1 MIKFLSHY
9 KYIFLIT
16 FFFFCCVEA
25 AIYISVSYIEK
36 SDKEDFLKSKTQE
49 LHTQVETGKH
59 YLNVIAR
66 LLHDNFIDSAV
77 SSDIMYEASHTND
90 LKKQAQLR
98 EKLYQTYIKQYE
110 YMKTL
115 GVRQLHFHLPGVV
128 SFLRFHRPEKFGD
141 SLANIRE
148 SIMYVNQYKKPV
160 ECFEEGRI
168 FNGFR
173 HVYPIFKDKKF
184 VGTVEIS
191 YSFRAFL
198 EHMLEINKNA
208 SYLFVM
214 NNSVIDTKVFNDEKN
229 NYIRTDFEQY
239 SIDKNTLNNNMGM
252 SLDDIL
258 TVNKKIASV
267 VSEKL
272 KKEDNFAVS
281 TFLDSAPNQNI
292 IVTFL
297 AVRNFEKKKVAY
309 MISYNYSGTMGILQK
324 RASQILV
331 LLTAL
336 NVMVMLLF
344 FVLFRKEIKKAEI
357 ASQEAIKDPLTGIL
371 NRRGFDSMLGYR
383 ISMSRRYNS
392 ALSVIFF
399 DIDNFKKINDSFGHD
414 IGDVALKELSTLV
427 RMHIRESDILA
438 RWGGEEFIIL
448 LPKTSVQDAVVLA
461 SKLRMEV
468 NKYNFTTINLLT
480 CSFGVTQLQDEEKAE
495 QFLKRADELL
505 YIAKTTGKN
514 KIVSDT

>member
-1 MIKFLSHY
+1 MIKFLSY
-9 KYIFLIT
+9 NRYIFVVTLIL
-16 FFFFCCVEA
+16 FFCLEIV
-25 AIYISVSYIEK
+25 IYSAVNYMEEL
-36 SDKEDFLKSKTQE
+36 DRETFLKHQTKE
-49 LHTQVETGKH
+49 FNTQVETGKH
-59 YLNVIAR
+59 YLGILAEILYGSVLN
-66 LLHDNFIDSAV
+66 NSKSAE
-77 SSDIMYEASHTND
+77 IMYEASHTND

-98 EKLYQTYIKQYE
+98 DKLYQTYIKEYE
-110 YMKTL
+110 HMKTL

-141 SLANIRE
+141 SLASVRE

-173 HVYPIFKDKKF
+173 HVYPIFKEKEF

-214 NNSVIDTKVFNDEKN
+214 NNSVIDTKVFQDEKN
-229 NYIRTDFEQY
+229 NYMKTAFAQY
-239 SIDKNTLNNNMGM
+239 SIDKNTLNNNMGIA
-252 SLDDIL
+252 LDDIL
-258 TVNKKIASV
+258 AINKKISSV

-272 KKEDNFAVS
+272 KTEDNFAVS
-281 TFLDSAPNQNI
+281 TFLERAPNKNI
-292 IVTFL
+292 IVTFI

-309 MISYNYSGTMGILQK
+309 MIGYNYSGTMDIIQK
-324 RASQILV
+324 RSSQILI
-331 LLTAL
+331 LLSAL
-336 NVMVMLLF
+336 NVAVMLLF
-344 FVLFRKEIKKAEI
+344 FALFRKETKKAEI

-371 NRRGFDSMLGYR
+371 NRRGFDNMLCYQ
-383 ISMSRRYNS
+383 ISVSRRYNS
-392 ALSVIFF
+392 GLSVIFF
-399 DIDNFKKINDSFGHD
+399 DIDNFKKINDNFGHD
-414 IGDVALKELSTLV
+414 IGDITLKELSSLIKA
-427 RMHIRESDILA
+427 HIRESDILA

-448 LPKTSVQDAVVLA
+448 LPKTSVKDAVMLA
-461 SKLRMEV
+461 CKLRMEV
-468 NKYNFTTINLLT
+468 NKYNFPTINLLR
-480 CSFGVTQLQDEEKAE
+480 CSFGVTQLQDDENEEHII
-495 QFLKRADELL
+495 KRVDELL